1 LTPKLAVAL
10 LYLSPQGGEI
20 GEEKMSKVIIKHKGY
35 TVVKEPMAGWYEWTM
50 YGPADGICGG
60 VKEVEGEFA
69 VEFFDRSKRFE
80 GFNEIVGFVAES
92 IELGIEQ
99 YLAVAK

>member
-1 LTPKLAVAL
+1 
-10 LYLSPQGGEI
+10 
-20 GEEKMSKVIIKHKGY
+20 MSKEIIKHKGY

-60 VKEVEGEFA
+60 VKEHAGQFNIDFFVRSMRIEGM
-69 VEFFDRSKRFE
+69 
-80 GFNEIVGFVAES
+80 NEIVGFTADS
-92 IELGIEQ
+92 IESGIEQ

>member
-1 LTPKLAVAL
+1 
-10 LYLSPQGGEI
+10 
-20 GEEKMSKVIIKHKGY
+20 MSKVIIKHKGY

-60 VKEVEGEFA
+60 VKEHEGKFIVELF
-69 VEFFDRSKRFE
+69 VRSKRIE
-80 GFNEIVGFVAES
+80 GMNEIVGFTAES
-92 IELGIEQ
+92 IELGIEK

>member
-1 LTPKLAVAL
+1 
-10 LYLSPQGGEI
+10 
-20 GEEKMSKVIIKHKGY
+20 MSKVIIKHKGY

-60 VKEVEGEFA
+60 VKEDEGKFIVELF
-69 VEFFDRSKRFE
+69 VRSKRIE
-80 GFNEIVGFVAES
+80 GMNEIVGFTAES